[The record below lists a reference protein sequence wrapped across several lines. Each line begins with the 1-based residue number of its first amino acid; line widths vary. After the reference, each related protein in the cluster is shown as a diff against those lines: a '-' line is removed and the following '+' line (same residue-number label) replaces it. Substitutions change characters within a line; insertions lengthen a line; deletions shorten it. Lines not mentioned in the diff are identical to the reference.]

1 MKEIPERPL
10 TELEYVIISKL
21 LEHPFPGSEEIKQQ
35 TKSPTVISAADDDN
49 YGSIYFKAE
58 GSNRAVTLNNLPVEG
73 TTHDTDGV
81 VVDILLHVINGFLH
95 ELEIIKVDG
104 TNLLASIQPE
114 KIEVIINDKPIP
126 KNIPEY

>member
-49 YGSIYFKAE
+49 YGSIYFKTE
-58 GSNRAVTLNNLPVEG
+58 GSEQRQLP
-73 TTHDTDGV
+73 
-81 VVDILLHVINGFLH
+81 L
-95 ELEIIKVDG
+95 IIYQLKV
-104 TNLLASIQPE
+104 LRMIQME
-114 KIEVIINDKPIP
+114 
-126 KNIPEY
+126 